1 MNMNSRKKRFAAILL
16 AGITFICTSGITH
29 VQVKADPVQEENVE
43 EKIQQMSLAE
53 KIAQLFFIT
62 PETLAGN
69 AVSAGDTTRGAY
81 EAYPVG
87 GIILMSAN
95 IESYDQVKN
104 LIAGY
109 QQMSQ
114 ETGGVP
120 IFVGVDE
127 EGGIVSRIA
136 KSGIME
142 TPVYDSMQAIGQ
154 TGDSLKAYETGCQ
167 IGSYLSEL
175 GFNVDFAPVADV
187 LTNPQNT
194 VIGSR
199 SFGSDPSI
207 DGAMVAS
214 EVKGLHTKGMLST
227 LKHFPG
233 HGDTYEDSHEGK
245 SYVYKTREELEN
257 CEWIPF
263 KKGIE
268 AGSDFVMMGHISC
281 PGITGDDTPASL
293 SYTICTEILRDQLGF
308 QGLVI
313 TDAMN
318 MGAVANE
325 YASGDAAVRAVQAGA
340 DMILMPADFS
350 AAYAGVRNAV
360 QNGTRTE
367 ERINESVRRILAVKN
382 KINTAE

>member
-1 MNMNSRKKRFAAILL
+1 MR
-16 AGITFICTSGITH
+16 
-29 VQVKADPVQEENVE
+29 P
-43 EKIQQMSLAE
+43 
-53 KIAQLFFIT
+53 
-62 PETLAGN
+62 
-69 AVSAGDTTRGAY
+69 
-81 EAYPVG
+81 
-87 GIILMSAN
+87 
-95 IESYDQVKN
+95 
-104 LIAGY
+104 
-109 QQMSQ
+109 
-114 ETGGVP
+114 
-120 IFVGVDE
+120 
-127 EGGIVSRIA
+127 
-136 KSGIME
+136 
-142 TPVYDSMQAIGQ
+142 
-154 TGDSLKAYETGCQ
+154 
-167 IGSYLSEL
+167 

-360 QNGTRTE
+360 QNGTITE
-367 ERINESVRRILAVKN
+367 ERINESVRRILVPRSRCICHT
-382 KINTAE
+382 ININLCTCIISCRQLDHHFIAARNSNRRRWYLRCSFYRFHFSQCHA

>member
-1 MNMNSRKKRFAAILL
+1 M
-16 AGITFICTSGITH
+16 
-29 VQVKADPVQEENVE
+29 
-43 EKIQQMSLAE
+43 
-53 KIAQLFFIT
+53 
-62 PETLAGN
+62 
-69 AVSAGDTTRGAY
+69 
-81 EAYPVG
+81 
-87 GIILMSAN
+87 
-95 IESYDQVKN
+95 
-104 LIAGY
+104 
-109 QQMSQ
+109 
-114 ETGGVP
+114 
-120 IFVGVDE
+120 GVDE

-360 QNGTRTE
+360 QNGTITE

>member
-1 MNMNSRKKRFAAILL
+1 MCIRDR
-16 AGITFICTSGITH
+16 
-29 VQVKADPVQEENVE
+29 
-43 EKIQQMSLAE
+43 
-53 KIAQLFFIT
+53 
-62 PETLAGN
+62 
-69 AVSAGDTTRGAY
+69 
-81 EAYPVG
+81 
-87 GIILMSAN
+87 
-95 IESYDQVKN
+95 
-104 LIAGY
+104 
-109 QQMSQ
+109 
-114 ETGGVP
+114 
-120 IFVGVDE
+120 
-127 EGGIVSRIA
+127 
-136 KSGIME
+136 
-142 TPVYDSMQAIGQ
+142 
-154 TGDSLKAYETGCQ
+154 
-167 IGSYLSEL
+167 
-175 GFNVDFAPVADV
+175 
-187 LTNPQNT
+187 
-194 VIGSR
+194 
-199 SFGSDPSI
+199 
-207 DGAMVAS
+207 
-214 EVKGLHTKGMLST
+214 VKGLHTKGMLST

-340 DMILMPADFS
+340 YMILMPADCS

-360 QNGTRTE
+360 QNGTITE
-367 ERINESVRRILAVKN
+367 ERINESVRNIQAVKN